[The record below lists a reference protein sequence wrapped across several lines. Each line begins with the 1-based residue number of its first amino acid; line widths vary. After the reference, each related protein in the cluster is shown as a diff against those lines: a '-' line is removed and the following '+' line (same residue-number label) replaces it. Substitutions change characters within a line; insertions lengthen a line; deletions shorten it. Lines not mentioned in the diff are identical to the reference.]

1 MESSEECVFGMAR
14 SLTPIAITK
23 QCGLNILVAA
33 NRLRP

>member
-1 MESSEECVFGMAR
+1 MAR